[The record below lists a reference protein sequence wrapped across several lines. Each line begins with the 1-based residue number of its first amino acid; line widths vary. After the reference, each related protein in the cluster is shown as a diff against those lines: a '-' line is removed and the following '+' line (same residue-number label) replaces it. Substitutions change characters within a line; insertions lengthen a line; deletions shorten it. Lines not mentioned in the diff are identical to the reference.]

1 MEFYKVLEDLMKKRN
16 LSIPDISRATGLSDS
31 TLRSIISRK
40 TKNISLEVA
49 FKLSEGLNVS
59 LEELNGNEEI
69 SHINSYG
76 EDMNLNDNI
85 KSKRI
90 ESKMT
95 LEEVA
100 KKIGST
106 KQTVQKYES
115 GLIKNIPIDKIEL
128 LAKAL
133 NTTPLD
139 LLGWQCY
146 EENINKDVGLKIFN
160 ARKNLK
166 MTRAELGKKVRLHES
181 TVKRYE
187 DGQIKSLD
195 IEKMKEFA
203 QALNLDSTELLGL
216 NNKSN
221 AKGND
226 KNNPHTIL
234 LGDFDLLNDLG
245 KREALK
251 RVKELTFVPKY
262 QNNAVDT
269 IAAHNDYIDNND
281 ELSKINKDIEDMK
294 NW

>member
-1 MEFYKVLEDLMKKRN
+1 
-16 LSIPDISRATGLSDS
+16 
-31 TLRSIISRK
+31 
-40 TKNISLEVA
+40 
-49 FKLSEGLNVS
+49 
-59 LEELNGNEEI
+59 
-69 SHINSYG
+69 
-76 EDMNLNDNI
+76 MNLNDNI

-139 LLGWQCY
+139 LLGWHY
-146 EENINKDVGLKIFN
+146 YDLKYP
-160 ARKNLK
+160 NLK
-166 MTRAELGKKVRLHES
+166 KELEE
-181 TVKRYE
+181 YE
-187 DGQIKSLD
+187 KNTNSL
-195 IEKMKEFA
+195 EE
-203 QALNLDSTELLGL
+203 QTLLDDF
-216 NNKSN
+216 NK
-221 AKGND
+221 
-226 KNNPHTIL
+226 
-234 LGDFDLLNDLG
+234 LNDLG
-245 KREALK
+245 KRK
-251 RVKELTFVPKY
+251 VITYTKDLTEMPKY

-281 ELSKINKDIEDMK
+281 ELSKINEDIEDMK